1 MTHHDALSRR
11 IDTLEMRVTHQDQVL
26 EDLNATIM
34 AQWRQID
41 SLVRQVAQ
49 FDGRLRDL
57 GTAPPAGQEP
67 PPPHY

>member
-1 MTHHDALSRR
+1 MTPHHDALSRR
-11 IDTLEMRVTHQDQVL
+11 LDTLETRMTHQDQII
-26 EDLNATIM
+26 EDLNATIT

-57 GTAPPAGQEP
+57 GTTPAFGQER
-67 PPPHY
+67 PPHY